1 LSTTTSVITPAIV
14 TPSLSSCQA
23 GILDRCCQN
32 GPYQCGIRYPPVT
45 GSRTPTSG
53 QAAYG
58 AYPWQAV
65 LLAPGDVYTGSGAL
79 IDNLHVLTAA
89 HRVTEFT

>member
-1 LSTTTSVITPAIV
+1 
-14 TPSLSSCQA
+14 
-23 GILDRCCQN
+23 
-32 GPYQCGIRYPPVT
+32 VT
-45 GSRTPTSG
+45 GSKTPTSG